1 METRSL
7 LHTDVDAMWAINEQ
21 GLPGTGAI
29 SRQGLADL
37 LDLSVFSIGA
47 FSSDELVGF
56 VVCLLPRTAYG
67 SLNYAWFNERFDAF
81 IYVDRIAVAP
91 SQRNQGVGSRLY
103 DEVITYAQEHG
114 RFHHRF
120 GFKESGVLQHGEKAV
135 TMLLRKASIDTEIDM
150 IDGLI
155 GMRFST
161 NSSTIIRILGWR
173 DRFSKK

>member
-7 LHTDVDAMWAINEQ
+7 SHTDVDAMWAINEQ

-47 FSSDELVGF
+47 FSSDGLVGF

-114 RFHHRF
+114 IPVAAEVNLVPPNPGSMRFHHRF

-135 TMLLRKASIDTEIDM
+135 TMLLRDAFTHPI
-150 IDGLI
+150 
-155 GMRFST
+155 
-161 NSSTIIRILGWR
+161 
-173 DRFSKK
+173 